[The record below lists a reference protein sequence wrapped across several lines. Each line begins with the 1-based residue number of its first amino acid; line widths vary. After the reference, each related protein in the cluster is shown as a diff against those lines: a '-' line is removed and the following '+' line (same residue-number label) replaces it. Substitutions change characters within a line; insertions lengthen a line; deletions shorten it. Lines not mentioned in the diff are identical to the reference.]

1 MPWKYRYGSG
11 QSHSYPDRPTCPSKS
26 SGMKKSLFIIALT
39 LLTAL
44 FVGYYE
50 VLEDA
55 ETRSVVFIKQSPTFQ
70 VKFRHLFANDADDK
84 PLSQLSNQERQAVI
98 NYCKYRLGV
107 TTDLKTQD
115 ELEVCKQR

>member
-1 MPWKYRYGSG
+1 
-11 QSHSYPDRPTCPSKS
+11 
-26 SGMKKSLFIIALT
+26 MKKSLFIIALT
-39 LLTAL
+39 LLTVL

-55 ETRSVVFIKQSPTFQ
+55 ETRSVVFIKQSSTFQ

-84 PLSQLSNQERQAVI
+84 PLSQLSDEERRAVI

-107 TTDLKTQD
+107 VTDLKTQD
-115 ELEVCKQR
+115 ELDVCKQR